1 MVYVEKDNRQYSIAE
16 DEKQKFIDAGYRVGK
31 LEGNKLVF
39 EEVETEE
46 SKQIL
51 ELNEKIKAMEAEL
64 KKLGKDTLEFEEKV
78 EDLTKERTTLRGQLT
93 KSNNR
98 IDELEKELEKSKG
111 EGK

>member
-1 MVYVEKDNRQYSIAE
+1 MIYVEKDNRQYSVAE

-31 LEGNKLVF
+31 LVDKKLVF

-51 ELNEKIKAMEAEL
+51 ELNEKIKAMESELEEL
-64 KKLGKDTLEFEEKV
+64 KK
-78 EDLTKERTTLRGQLT
+78 EDK
-93 KSNNR
+93 KP
-98 IDELEKELEKSKG
+98 KK